1 MIKSLI
7 TFANMLL
14 DTAWALIFILLSSL
28 VFYLIGIGHKLKI
41 NKPKKKPP
49 YAKLWWFTD
58 RFSYLTP
65 AS

>member
-41 NKPKKKPP
+41 NKPKKNHHTLSFGGLPI
-49 YAKLWWFTD
+49 AL
-58 RFSYLTP
+58 
-65 AS
+65 AI